1 VTARRV
7 LVVGLAGVGVAL
19 VAVGIVKLVGDDS
32 EGGSSG
38 SGSSRS
44 LTAALDAATPADSP
58 FPELTAAR
66 IAVGGRCIRVVVAD
80 TLAERVDG
88 LRQRRDV
95 GEYDGMLFVFDGATD
110 TAFTMSTVP
119 VPLDIGFYDGTGR
132 LVSDE
137 HMLPCPKAEDE
148 CPVYRAD
155 GRFSYALETVK
166 GKLPA
171 GSLSGC
177 A

>member
-1 VTARRV
+1 MTARRV
-7 LVVGLAGVGVAL
+7 LVVALAGVAVAL

-32 EGGSSG
+32 GNDSGGGSSP
-38 SGSSRS
+38 S
-44 LTAALDAATPADSP
+44 LTAALAAATPADAA
-58 FPELTAAR
+58 FPGLTAAR
-66 IAVGGRCIRVVVAD
+66 IAVGGRCIRVVIAD
-80 TLAERVDG
+80 TLAERVEG
-88 LRQRRDV
+88 LRQRSDV
-95 GEYDGMLFVFDGATD
+95 GDYDGMLFVFDGATD

-119 VPLDIGFYDGTGR
+119 VALDIGFYDATGK

-137 HMLPCPKAEDE
+137 RMLPCPKAEDQ

-155 GRFSYALETVK
+155 GPFVYALETVK
-166 GKLPA
+166 GELPA

>member
-7 LVVGLAGVGVAL
+7 LVVALAGVAVAL
-19 VAVGIVKLVGDDS
+19 VAVGIVKLAGDDS
-32 EGGSSG
+32 TGGSSG

-44 LTAALDAATPADSP
+44 LTAALAAATPADSP
-58 FPELTAAR
+58 FPDLTAAR
-66 IAVGGRCIRVVVAD
+66 IAVGGRCIRVVIAD
-80 TLAERVDG
+80 TLGERVEG
-88 LRQRRDV
+88 LRQRSDV
-95 GEYDGMLFVFDGATD
+95 GDYDGMLFVFDGATD

-119 VPLDIGFYDGTGR
+119 VPLDIGFYDAAGK
-132 LVSDE
+132 LVSDQR
-137 HMLPCPKAEDE
+137 MVPCAKAEDQ

-155 GRFSYALETVK
+155 GPFVYALETVK
-166 GKLPA
+166 GELPA

>member
-7 LVVGLAGVGVAL
+7 LVVVLAGVGVAL
-19 VAVGIVKLVGDDS
+19 LAVGIVKLVGDDPT
-32 EGGSSG
+32 GGSSG
-38 SGSSRS
+38 AGSSQS
-44 LTAALDAATPADSP
+44 LTAALAAATPADSP

-66 IAVGGRCIRVVVAD
+66 IAVGGRCIRVVIAD
-80 TLAERVDG
+80 TLAERVEG
-88 LRQRRDV
+88 LRQRSDV
-95 GEYDGMLFVFDGATD
+95 GGYDGMLFVFDGATD

-119 VPLDIGFYDGTGR
+119 VPLDIGFYDGTGK

-137 HMLPCPKAEDE
+137 HMLPCAKAEDQ

-155 GRFSYALETVK
+155 GSFVYALETVK

-171 GSLSGC
+171 GSLAGC

>member
-7 LVVGLAGVGVAL
+7 LVAALAGAGVAL
-19 VAVGIVKLVGDDS
+19 VTVGVVKLAGDDS
-32 EGGSSG
+32 GADSG
-38 SGSSRS
+38 RGSSRS
-44 LTAALDAATPADSP
+44 LTAALATAAPADAP
-58 FPELTAAR
+58 FPDLTAAR
-66 IAVGGRCIRVVVAD
+66 IAVGGRCIRVVIAD
-80 TLAERVDG
+80 TLAERVEG

-119 VPLDIGFYDGTGR
+119 VPLDIGFYGATGK

-137 HMLPCPKAEDE
+137 HMLPCPKAEDQ

-155 GRFSYALETVK
+155 GPFVYALEAVK